1 MPEPLLEVQNL
12 SVEFRTD
19 EGIVR
24 AVDNVSFTLAKGETL
39 GVVGESGSGKSATA
53 LALMGLLAKPAG
65 RVVAGRAMFAGVDLL
80 KLNRRELAH
89 YRGKRLAMI
98 FQDPLTSLNPFLTIG
113 EQITEVTR
121 LHLGHTLSQATE
133 HAAKMLDRVGI
144 AAARSRL
151 NDYPHQFSGG
161 MRQRV
166 MIAMSLA
173 CSPQLLIA
181 DEPTTALDVTIQAQI
196 LDLLAEL
203 RVSEGLALILITHD
217 LRVVANVADRVQ
229 VMYAGR
235 LVEEA
240 DSTQLF
246 ATPRHPYTQGLF
258 ASAPRSAGGRGERL
272 KPIVGQPPSLID
284 LPAGCAFRPRCPRA
298 FDRCAVER
306 PPLMLTPVSSR
317 SACWLEA
324 EK

>member
-1 MPEPLLEVQNL
+1 L
-12 SVEFRTD
+12 FD
-19 EGIVR
+19 
-24 AVDNVSFTLAKGETL
+24 
-39 GVVGESGSGKSATA
+39 
-53 LALMGLLAKPAG
+53 
-65 RVVAGRAMFAGVDLL
+65 GVDLVS
-80 KLNRRELAH
+80 LNQRQLAQ

-121 LHLGHTLSQATE
+121 LHLGHSQRQASQ
-133 HAAKMLDRVGI
+133 HAARMLERVGI
-144 AAARSRL
+144 AAAQRRL
-151 NDYPHQFSGG
+151 DDYPHQFSGG

-203 RVSEGLALILITHD
+203 RASEGLALMLITHD
-217 LRVVANVADRVQ
+217 LGVIANVANRVQ

-235 LVEEA
+235 LAEA
-240 DSTQLF
+240 ADAQQLF

-258 ASAPRSAGGRGERL
+258 TSAPRSAGGRGQRL

-284 LPAGCAFRPRCPRA
+284 LPTGCAFRPRCPQA
-298 FDRCAVER
+298 FDRCAID
-306 PPLMLTPVSSR
+306 TPQLLPTPSGSR
-317 SACWLEA
+317 SACWLEDTA
-324 EK
+324 GNSSLDAPSRPAN